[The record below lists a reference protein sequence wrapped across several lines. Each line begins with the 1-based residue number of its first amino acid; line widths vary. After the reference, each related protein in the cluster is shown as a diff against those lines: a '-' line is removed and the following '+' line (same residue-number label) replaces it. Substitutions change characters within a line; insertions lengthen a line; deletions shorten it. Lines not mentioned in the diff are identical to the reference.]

1 MTAVAQAI
9 TPEELDLFREQTR
22 RLIAREFVPQR
33 EKWLENRKVDR
44 EAWRVAG
51 AAGLLCA
58 SMPTE
63 YGGAGGD
70 FRHEAII
77 AEELAKAGLIDFAIP
92 LHNSIIVPYVLHYG
106 SEEQKRTWM
115 PKLASG
121 ERVSAI
127 CMTEPGTGSDLQ
139 AVKTTARRDGNHYV
153 INGQKTFISSGQNAD
168 LIVVVAKTDPTKG
181 AKGTSLI
188 VVEPDEVA
196 KDSGGFRRG
205 RNLHKIGQKASDTS
219 ELFFDDV
226 RVPAANLLGREEGQG
241 FIQLMQQLPQ
251 ERLVIAIQAIAAI
264 EAAMAHTIAYVK
276 ERKAFGKN
284 LLDFQNTRFK
294 LAECATEAKVGRAFV
309 DDCIAKH
316 VDGKLDAATASMA
329 KMWLSERCCEVAD
342 TCLQLHGGYGYMFE
356 YPIARI
362 WTDARVGR
370 IYGGT
375 NEIMRELI
383 ARSL

>member
-1 MTAVAQAI
+1 MSTSQEPRATADEI
-9 TPEELDLFREQTR
+9 DLFRDQTR
-22 RLIAREFVPQR
+22 RLIAREFVPHR
-33 EKWLENRKVDR
+33 EKWLEQRKVDR
-44 EAWRVAG
+44 EAWRTAG
-51 AAGLLCA
+51 AAGLLGA
-58 SMPTE
+58 SMPPE

-70 FRHEAII
+70 YRHEAVI

-92 LHNSIIVPYVLHYG
+92 LHNAIIVPYVLHYG
-106 SEEQKRTWM
+106 SEEQKHTWM
-115 PKLASG
+115 PRLCNG

-139 AVKTTARRDGNHYV
+139 AIKTTAKRDGNHYV

-168 LIVVVAKTDPTKG
+168 LIIVVAKTDPTKG
-181 AKGTSLI
+181 AKGTSLV
-188 VVEPDEVA
+188 VVEPDHV
-196 KDSGGFRRG
+196 KGFRRG
-205 RNLHKIGQKASDTS
+205 RNLQKIGQKASDTS

-226 RVPAANLLGREEGQG
+226 RVPTSNLLGREEGQG

-251 ERLVIAIQAIAAI
+251 ERL
-264 EAAMAHTIAYVK
+264 TIAVQSLALMEYAVEETVRYTK
-276 ERKAFGKN
+276 DRKAFGKN
-284 LLDFQNTRFK
+284 LLEFQNTRFK

-309 DDCIAKH
+309 DDCISKH
-316 VDGKLDAATASMA
+316 IDGKLDAATASMA

-342 TCLQLHGGYGYMFE
+342 QCLQLHGGYGYMFE

>member
-1 MTAVAQAI
+1 VTAQPAPT

-22 RLIAREFVPQR
+22 RLIAKEFVPQR
-33 EKWLENRKVDR
+33 EKWLEQRKVDR

-51 AAGLLCA
+51 AAGLLGA

-70 FRHEAII
+70 YRHEAVI

-92 LHNSIIVPYVLHYG
+92 LHNAIIVPYVLHYG
-106 SEEQKRTWM
+106 SEEQKREWM
-115 PKLASG
+115 PKLCNG

-139 AVKTTARRDGNHYV
+139 AVKTSAKRDGNHYV

-168 LIVVVAKTDPTKG
+168 LIIVVAKTDPTKG

-188 VVEPDEVA
+188 VVEPDNV
-196 KDSGGFRRG
+196 DGFRRG
-205 RNLHKIGQKASDTS
+205 RNLQKIGQKASDTS

-226 RVPAANLLGREEGQG
+226 RVPTSNLLGREEGQG

-251 ERLVIAIQAIAAI
+251 ERL
-264 EAAMAHTIAYVK
+264 TIAVQSLALMEYAVEETVRYTK

-316 VDGKLDAATASMA
+316 VEGKLDAATASMA

-342 TCLQLHGGYGYMFE
+342 TCLQMHGGYGYMFE
-356 YPIARI
+356 YPISRI

>member
-1 MTAVAQAI
+1 MSASPTI
-9 TPEELDLFREQTR
+9 STPEELDLFREQSR
-22 RLIAREFVPQR
+22 RLIAKEFVPHR

-44 EAWRVAG
+44 EAWKTAG

-58 SMPTE
+58 SMPVE

-92 LHNSIIVPYVLHYG
+92 LHNAIIVPYILHYG
-106 SEEQKRTWM
+106 SQEQKRTWM

-139 AVKTTARRDGNHYV
+139 AVKTTARRDGNHYI

-168 LIVVVAKTDPTKG
+168 LIIVVAKTDPTKG

-188 VVEPDEVA
+188 VVEPDHVE
-196 KDSGGFRRG
+196 GFRRG

-226 RVPAANLLGREEGQG
+226 RVPASNLLGREAGQG

-251 ERLVIAIQAIAAI
+251 ERL
-264 EAAMAHTIAYVK
+264 TIAVQSLALMEYAVEETVRYTK
-276 ERKAFGKN
+276 DRKAFGKN
-284 LLDFQNTRFK
+284 LLEFQNTRFK

-316 VDGKLDAATASMA
+316 VLGKLDAATASMA

-342 TCLQLHGGYGYMFE
+342 TCLQMHGGYGYMFE

>member
-1 MTAVAQAI
+1 MSTTAAARASTDEI
-9 TPEELDLFREQTR
+9 ELFRDQTR
-22 RLIAREFVPQR
+22 KIIAKEFVPHR
-33 EKWLENRKVDR
+33 ERWLEQKLVDR
-44 EAWRVAG
+44 EAWRTAG
-51 AAGLLCA
+51 QAGLLGA

-63 YGGAGGD
+63 YGGSGGD
-70 FRHEAII
+70 YRHEAVI
-77 AEELAKAGLIDFAIP
+77 AEELARAGLIDFAIP
-92 LHNSIIVPYVLHYG
+92 LHNAIIVPYVLHYG
-106 SEEQKRTWM
+106 SEEQKRKWM
-115 PKLASG
+115 PKLCNG

-139 AVKTTARRDGNHYV
+139 SVRTTAKRDGNQYV

-168 LIVVVAKTDPTKG
+168 LIIVVAKTDPSKG

-188 VVEPDEVA
+188 VVEPDEV
-196 KDSGGFRRG
+196 DGFRRG
-205 RNLHKIGQKASDTS
+205 RKLHKIGQQASDTS

-226 RVPAANLLGREEGQG
+226 RVPTSNLLGHEEGQG

-251 ERLVIAIQAIAAI
+251 ERL
-264 EAAMAHTIAYVK
+264 TIAVQSLALMEYAVEETVRYTK
-276 ERKAFGKN
+276 ERKAFGKS

-316 VDGKLDAATASMA
+316 IDGKLDAATASMA

-342 TCLQLHGGYGYMFE
+342 QCLQLHGGYGYMFE
-356 YPIARI
+356 YPVARI

>member
-1 MTAVAQAI
+1 MTAQPATT

-22 RLIAREFVPQR
+22 RLIAKEFVPQR
-33 EKWLENRKVDR
+33 EKWLENRRVDR
-44 EAWRVAG
+44 EAWKAAG
-51 AAGLLCA
+51 AAGLLGA

-70 FRHEAII
+70 YRHEAII

-92 LHNSIIVPYVLHYG
+92 LHNAIIVPYVLHYG
-106 SEEQKRTWM
+106 SEEQKREWM
-115 PKLASG
+115 PKLCNG

-139 AVKTTARRDGNHYV
+139 AVRTSAKRDGNHYV

-168 LIVVVAKTDPTKG
+168 LIIVVAKTDPTKG

-188 VVEPDEVA
+188 VVEPDHV
-196 KDSGGFRRG
+196 DGFRRG

-226 RVPAANLLGREEGQG
+226 RVPTSNLLGREEGQG

-251 ERLVIAIQAIAAI
+251 ERL
-264 EAAMAHTIAYVK
+264 TIAVQSLALMEYAVEETVRYTK

-316 VDGKLDAATASMA
+316 IEGKLDAATASMA

-342 TCLQLHGGYGYMFE
+342 TCLQMHGGYGYMFE